1 MSDALSVGGDERS
14 TRSARFRARPAKG
27 SERRLRRWP
36 AASLKPD
43 CGGRPR
49 GTPRPSALCATM
61 QAIRLV
67 IGRGTEDV
75 AALLTAIGG
84 PADLPGP
91 ARKLCAELGGDVAT
105 LEARIAR
112 FLKVGGSAQ
121 KQLDGAGPG
130 YHPRCRAGQ
139 GADIGHQ
146 RRPTRFTSGQA
157 SERPNCKRLCR
168 ARPRRLDRRCD

>member
-1 MSDALSVGGDERS
+1 
-14 TRSARFRARPAKG
+14 
-27 SERRLRRWP
+27 
-36 AASLKPD
+36 
-43 CGGRPR
+43 
-49 GTPRPSALCATM
+49 M

-75 AALLTAIGG
+75 AALLAAIGG
-84 PADLPGP
+84 PADLPGL

-105 LEARIAR
+105 LEARIAC

-157 SERPNCKRLCR
+157 SKWPSCKEIVPRSPQEIGQTMRLTN
-168 ARPRRLDRRCD
+168 RRSGMTGRLLSTQ